1 MRNDTQQIIN
11 RVDACTQCYY
21 YNLFS
26 VVIDDMRGFYHNSIT
41 CKHYF
46 QFHLMHS
53 SSHELRSHII
63 CRFAKSKSL
72 CELKRCNNVSVCA
85 DYVWRHGHENH
96 KLRST

>member
-1 MRNDTQQIIN
+1 MINDTHKCIN
-11 RVDACTQCYY
+11 RVDACTQFYY

-26 VVIDDMRGFYHNSIT
+26 VVIADMRGFYGNSIK
-41 CKHYF
+41 CNRYW
-46 QFHLMHS
+46 QFHLMQS

-72 CELKRCNNVSVCA
+72 SELKRCNNVSVCA